1 MKPVGFLFGNGGGF
15 LYLWE
20 EHANL
25 ASDGGGCLLLGFLY
39 DTGTKKPLCRKL
51 QRGKMVPEKGLE
63 PPRA

>member
-39 DTGTKKPLCRKL
+39 DTGTKKPLCR
-51 QRGKMVPEKGLE
+51 
-63 PPRA
+63 